1 MDFWYRSPIDTSIG
15 IIISNEFSL
24 QSSIAPS
31 LITVNVI
38 QGGVKLIRT
47 LNFVKLFQFNC
58 SKIFWKI
65 EATRFTLQPG
75 AGQLSQDLWGNL
87 NIANKSMD
95 PRKSFK
101 R

>member
-1 MDFWYRSPIDTSIG
+1 MGFHCNRTS
-15 IIISNEFSL
+15 L
-24 QSSIAPS
+24 PS

-75 AGQLSQDLWGNL
+75 AGQLSRDLWGNL
-87 NIANKSMD
+87 NIANKSMN